1 MEKPPFF
8 ARSNFRCLRGF
19 FASRSLFLLIYTD
32 REPGKGYITDSSLN
46 LSEFFIEIRCILL
59 VAFKTV
65 FKINNGSFHNTCVL
79 QVAFHL
85 GIVISRAF
93 PAEFSYHCNIECT
106 WYMCFQITEPVLHS
120 VVDYYSAVCAG
131 LIRRGR
137 YNIHNLESGRLPT
150 EGKNS
155 PAIRRSLFAYSFL
168 ARPLIFALL

>member
-1 MEKPPFF
+1 M
-8 ARSNFRCLRGF
+8 RS
-19 FASRSLFLLIYTD
+19 
-32 REPGKGYITDSSLN
+32 
-46 LSEFFIEIRCILL
+46 IRRI
-59 VAFKTV
+59 
-65 FKINNGSFHNTCVL
+65 SF
-79 QVAFHL
+79 
-85 GIVISRAF
+85 GDRAF
-93 PAEFSYHCNIECT
+93 PAEFSYHCNVECT
-106 WYMCFQITEPVLHS
+106 WYMCFQIIEPVLRS

>member
-1 MEKPPFF
+1 
-8 ARSNFRCLRGF
+8 
-19 FASRSLFLLIYTD
+19 
-32 REPGKGYITDSSLN
+32 
-46 LSEFFIEIRCILL
+46 
-59 VAFKTV
+59 
-65 FKINNGSFHNTCVL
+65 
-79 QVAFHL
+79 
-85 GIVISRAF
+85 
-93 PAEFSYHCNIECT
+93 
-106 WYMCFQITEPVLHS
+106 MCFQITEPVLHG

>member
-8 ARSNFRCLRGF
+8 ARSNFRCLLVF
-19 FASRSLFLLIYTD
+19 FSLLGRFFCLFTLT
-32 REPGKGYITDSSLN
+32 ESLAKAITDSSLN

-93 PAEFSYHCNIECT
+93 PAEFSYHYNVECT

-168 ARPLIFALL
+168 ARPLLFALL